1 MFSEKILRE
10 INNLSQSVAIDMGE
24 GGDDKECVAEMVICV
39 MSGNRQHD
47 PNDELLKMTKRHGYC
62 KVLRETMKHVCTL

>member
-10 INNLSQSVAIDMGE
+10 INNLSQSVAIDMCE
-24 GGDDKECVAEMVICV
+24 GGDDKECVAETVLCV
-39 MSGNRQHD
+39 MSGNRHHD
-47 PNDELLKMTKRHGYC
+47 PNDEIQKMTKKHGYR